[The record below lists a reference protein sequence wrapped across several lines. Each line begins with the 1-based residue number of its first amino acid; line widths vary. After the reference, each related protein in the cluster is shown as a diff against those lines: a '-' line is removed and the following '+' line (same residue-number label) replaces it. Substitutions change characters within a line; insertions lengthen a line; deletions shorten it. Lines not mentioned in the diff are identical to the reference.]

1 MTILNALQNI
11 SDAEAS
17 YYLKKY
23 YGLLQPID
31 DSPGPY
37 TGAYFESIDIDVA
50 EDTPNRITG
59 SDLYTLTTL
68 QITVRRD
75 GGFGILTYEREAI
88 VSLLQKIPDEPIED
102 LSPEAYEQYLGRS
115 SPAQELWNLLTR
127 TGTEKPKW
135 GIGSTTASKIMA
147 RKRPHLIPI
156 QDRIVD
162 DVIGRDRQNAWELW
176 WQTLTENPTL
186 VERAKTLREHTI
198 DPLGIRPELSTLR
211 VFDVVLWM
219 HGKEQKA

>member
-1 MTILNALQNI
+1 
-11 SDAEAS
+11 
-17 YYLKKY
+17 
-23 YGLLQPID
+23 
-31 DSPGPY
+31 
-37 TGAYFESIDIDVA
+37 
-50 EDTPNRITG
+50 
-59 SDLYTLTTL
+59 
-68 QITVRRD
+68 ITVRRD